1 MIKVNVS
8 VMVEP
13 TDEWLRNFNLFFNT
27 LRQLNWVNS
36 NGEIIVSS
44 ENNFEDIFSIAR
56 ENDIRLIIHS

>member
-1 MIKVNVS
+1 
-8 VMVEP
+8 MVEP